1 MSSNLHTSAK
11 DKSTE
16 WTESS
21 RYFTRKRGKQQQF
34 SSLTNTNNKM
44 NPVYTTDLNA
54 KMSSVTTKIPALN
67 TPKRGQTNQI
77 KNSLQFLRN
86 KVSGKPHPLLN

>member
-1 MSSNLHTSAK
+1 MSSNLHNSAK
-11 DKSTE
+11 DRSAE
-16 WTESS
+16 WTENS

-34 SSLTNTNNKM
+34 SSLTNSNNKL
-44 NPVYTTDLNA
+44 NQVYTTDLNT
-54 KMSSVTTKIPALN
+54 KMSSLTTKIPALN

-86 KVSGKPHPLLN
+86 KVNSMLLP

>member
-1 MSSNLHTSAK
+1 
-11 DKSTE
+11 
-16 WTESS
+16 
-21 RYFTRKRGKQQQF
+21 
-34 SSLTNTNNKM
+34 M